1 MEKHYREIIKQ
12 TGEDIDRD
20 GLKGTPKRAENAFR
34 YLTQGYEMDE
44 MEVLND
50 ALFECDNEDMVIV
63 KSIEMYSLCEHHL
76 LPFYGV
82 CHIGYLPSGKVLGLS
97 KMGRFVD
104 VYARRLQVQERL
116 TQQIADCVATVTGAR
131 GVIVMID
138 ARHLCMMMRGIQKQG
153 SQTIT
158 LAMTG
163 ELKSNSSLRG
173 EFERLIRD

>member
-1 MEKHYREIIKQ
+1 
-12 TGEDIDRD
+12 
-20 GLKGTPKRAENAFR
+20 
-34 YLTQGYEMDE
+34 MDE
-44 MEVLND
+44 MKVLND
-50 ALFECDNEDMVIV
+50 ALFECDNDDMVIV

-163 ELKSNSSLRG
+163 ELKSNGQLRG
-173 EFERLIRD
+173 EFERLIHD